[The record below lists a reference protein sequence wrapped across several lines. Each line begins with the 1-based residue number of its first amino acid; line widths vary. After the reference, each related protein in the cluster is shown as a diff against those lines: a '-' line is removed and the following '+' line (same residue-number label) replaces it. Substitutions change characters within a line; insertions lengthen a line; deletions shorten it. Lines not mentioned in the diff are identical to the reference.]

1 MDEERPTFGPFF
13 VYFGLLMKPQQTNS
27 EFLERK
33 WVVVAFVNFG
43 IAALMGILLRSTAL
57 VDLPWLNFR
66 HMTHA
71 HSHAAMMG
79 WLYMAIFA
87 LLMHFFLSEAE
98 RKKKK
103 YQRTFIA
110 LQIAVIGMMA
120 SFPFQGYA
128 AISISFSALHLFS
141 SYAFLTFIWR
151 NAKSDNRQA
160 IILLKTAIVL
170 MMFSTLGVYALGPVT
185 AKIGRLTDAYH
196 LCIQFF
202 LHFQFQGWFV
212 FAIAALLMQQL
223 SKSGIAMKQIQFRAF
238 HLLLII
244 AVLGMVALPTAQYL
258 HLPELLPLNTVGTLA
273 QLIAV
278 VLLLHFLFPFRKTF
292 QNQPHWVRVCAWIAL
307 ISALLK
313 AVGQAAL
320 SWPEIALVPLNIR
333 PMVIGFI
340 HLLMLGMI
348 TSYLLMVLLQSNV
361 LDASKRAFQSGVLFL
376 FSGIIITELLLFT
389 QGISIRTGFGAWSL
403 YSEVLFAGSA
413 LLVIGVFGLLA
424 AIISNPKTQ

>member
-1 MDEERPTFGPFF
+1 MKQEKSNSTF
-13 VYFGLLMKPQQTNS
+13 LK
-27 EFLERK
+27 RK
-33 WVVVAFVNFG
+33 WVLVAFANFS
-43 IAALMGILLRSTAL
+43 IAALMGLLLRSASFI
-57 VDLPWLNFR
+57 DMPWLNFR

-87 LLMHFFLSEAE
+87 LLMHFFLSVEE

-103 YQRTFIA
+103 YERTFIA

-141 SYAFLTFIWR
+141 SYTFLTFIWR
-151 NAKSDNRQA
+151 NAKSENRQA
-160 IILLKTAIVL
+160 IVLLKTAIIL

-212 FAIAALLMQQL
+212 FAVSALLFQQL
-223 SKSGIAMKQIQFRAF
+223 SKLGIAMKPFQFRAF
-238 HLLLII
+238 HLLLMI
-244 AVLGMVALPTAQYL
+244 AALGMVALPTAQYL
-258 HLPELLPLNTVGTLA
+258 HLTELLPFNTIGTLG

-278 VLLLHFLFPFRKTF
+278 VLLIGFLFPFRDTF
-292 QNQPHWVRVCAWIAL
+292 NKQPKWVRICAWIAL
-307 ISALLK
+307 ISVLLK
-313 AVGQAAL
+313 AIGQAAL

-333 PMVIGFI
+333 PMIIGFI

-348 TSYLLMVLLQSNV
+348 TSYLLMVLLQTNV
-361 LDASKRAFQSGVLFL
+361 LSASSTSFKFGSSTLFL
-376 FSGIIITELLLFT
+376 GIVLTEAFLFA
-389 QGISIRTGFGAWSL
+389 QGASVWTGFGAWSL
-403 YSEVLFAGSA
+403 YNEALFVGSF
-413 LLVIGVFGLLA
+413 LLVIGVIGLFWSVLTHHNLDPE
-424 AIISNPKTQ
+424 S

>member
-1 MDEERPTFGPFF
+1 
-13 VYFGLLMKPQQTNS
+13 MKSTVVKS
-27 EFLERK
+27 EFLQRK
-33 WVVVAFVNFG
+33 WVIVAFANFG
-43 IAALMGILLRSTAL
+43 IAALMGLLLRSAAL

-87 LLMHFFLSEAE
+87 LLMHFFLSEYE
-98 RKKKK
+98 QKKRK

-110 LQIAVIGMMA
+110 SQIAVIGMMA

-128 AISISFSALHLFS
+128 AISISFSALHLFC

-151 NAKSDNRQA
+151 NAKSENHQA
-160 IILLKTAIVL
+160 IILLKTGIML

-185 AKIGRLTDAYH
+185 GKIGRLTDAYH

-202 LHFQFQGWFV
+202 LHFQFHGWFV
-212 FAIAALLMQQL
+212 FATAALFMQQL
-223 SKSGIAMKQIQFRAF
+223 SKLGIGMKRAQFKAF
-238 HLLLII
+238 HLLLLI
-244 AVLGMVALPTAQYL
+244 ASIGMMALPAAQYL
-258 HLPELLPLNTVGTLA
+258 HLPELLPLNTIGSMA
-273 QLIAV
+273 QLAAV
-278 VLLLHFLFPFRKTF
+278 LVFFNFIN
-292 QNQPHWVRVCAWIAL
+292 QNKLQIDLQGNWVRYCAWMAL
-307 ISALLK
+307 GSILLK
-313 AVGQAAL
+313 AIGQAAL

-348 TSYLLMVLLQSNV
+348 TSYLLMVLLQTNV
-361 LDASKRAFQSGVLFL
+361 LDASKRAFRSGVLFL
-376 FSGIIITELLLFT
+376 FLGIIVTELLLFA
-389 QGISIRTGFGAWSL
+389 QGISNWTGFGAWSF
-403 YSEVLFAGSA
+403 YNEALFAGSV

-424 AIISNPKTQ
+424 AIISNPKTQETQ